1 MGIYK
6 KLADIRYKV
15 ARASNFDKYNRS
27 DEFKKPFVQRVLK
40 SLFELKYFAS
50 NGEEVNPVHE
60 SDLNVKAEYV
70 LQNLA
75 FTAVE
80 DGEFGN
86 LISVE
91 IIDGETAGAA
101 SVFLEGKHILIQIED
116 GVTDFDTI
124 IAALQ
129 GSSNISSLVEV
140 ALDGLGTDTATVADA
155 VFLTGGL

>member
-6 KLADIRYKV
+6 KLAEIRYKV

-40 SLFELKYFAS
+40 RIFETKHFAA

-60 SDLNVKAEYV
+60 TDLNIKAEYV

-75 FTAVE
+75 LSAVE

-86 LISVE
+86 LISFE
-91 IIDGETAGAA
+91 IIDGETGGAA
-101 SVFLEGKHILIQIED
+101 SVFLEDKHITVQIENNQ
-116 GVTDFDTI
+116 TDYDTI

-129 GSSNISSLVEV
+129 GSSNISSLIEV
-140 ALDGLGTDTATVADA
+140 ALDGLGTDAATVADT